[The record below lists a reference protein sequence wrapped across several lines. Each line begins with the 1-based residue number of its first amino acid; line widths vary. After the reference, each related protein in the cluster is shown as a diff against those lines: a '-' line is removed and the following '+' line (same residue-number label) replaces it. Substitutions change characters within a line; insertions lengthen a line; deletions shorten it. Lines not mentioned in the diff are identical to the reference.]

1 MVFSKTERIVLE
13 HMVQDDYKWMREKFT
28 SDDTV
33 ESIKKQNHF
42 NVIRSRIKKKVK
54 RMKEALDLYNQL
66 ADKRMKDYFIR

>member
-13 HMVQDDYKWMREKFT
+13 YIIKDDYKWMREKFT

-33 ESIKKQNHF
+33 ENIKKQNHL

-54 RMKEALDLYNQL
+54 KMKDDLDLYNQL